1 MGPPLL
7 LLCLIISALNNKIV
21 SMSRTKD
28 RFQFL
33 EAQIVDIT
41 ESGILFLRV
50 DVYHHLY
57 SDHLYVINRCGE
69 YEEYASPEPGEYLF
83 DNDPEIMEGWQEA
96 YLLD

>member
-1 MGPPLL
+1 MRELNKKYVKKIEEKHFLGPPLL

-57 SDHLYVINRCGE
+57 SDHL
-69 YEEYASPEPGEYLF
+69 L
-83 DNDPEIMEGWQEA
+83 
-96 YLLD
+96 